1 MNTHIMNLNE
11 EPFKLIKQGTK
22 TIELRLY
29 DEKRQKISIGDCINF
44 INMNNIN
51 EVLKV
56 KVKQIY
62 KYKNFKELYKNFDK
76 ISIGYKQDEIPN
88 YKDMELYY
96 TEDDIKKYGVV
107 AIEIELL

>member
-29 DEKRQKISIGDCINF
+29 DEKRQKISIGACINF
-44 INMNNIN
+44 TNMHNLNHI
-51 EVLKV
+51 LKV

-76 ISIGYKQDEIPN
+76 ISIGYKQNEIPN